1 MEVGL
6 TIALL
11 VLIVFSG
18 YFSATETAY
27 TSLSKIKLKNMMQ
40 KKNKRAEMVYKQ
52 AENYDRVLSTILVGN
67 NIVNI
72 ASATIGTILFT
83 SLLGGELGP
92 TISTVV
98 ITVVVLIFGEVMPKS
113 VAKEFPEKFAMF
125 SAPILTVFIYLF
137 IPLTMCFS
145 GLKKITNKLFKNK
158 GENRSITEDE
168 LITIVEESE
177 NGGVLDEHESELIRS
192 AIEFNDLEAMEI
204 LVPRVDM
211 VAIDIHTPLEEIAQI
226 FRESG
231 YSRLPVYEESIDDVV
246 GFIHEKD
253 FYMLLYKKGK
263 SIKSIVQKIIYTAPT
278 IKISVLLRQLQ
289 LEKCHMAIVIDEY
302 GGTKGMVTM
311 EDILEE
317 LVGEIWDEHDE
328 RVENITKNEDGTYVV
343 LGSTN
348 IEDMF
353 QYFDLEVDD
362 DEFLSVS
369 VSGWI
374 SEVLNKMPEANDE
387 ITFENLYIKVMAMD
401 GRRIHSIL
409 VKPLEKP
416 KEEEEKKGL
425 KIVDE
430 IKKNLAETSEDEE

>member
-40 KKNKRAEMVYKQ
+40 KKNKRAELAYKQ

-137 IPLTMCFS
+137 IPLTMFFS

-158 GENRSITEDE
+158 GENRSIT
-168 LITIVEESE
+168 
-177 NGGVLDEHESELIRS
+177 
-192 AIEFNDLEAMEI
+192 
-204 LVPRVDM
+204 
-211 VAIDIHTPLEEIAQI
+211 
-226 FRESG
+226 
-231 YSRLPVYEESIDDVV
+231 
-246 GFIHEKD
+246 
-253 FYMLLYKKGK
+253 
-263 SIKSIVQKIIYTAPT
+263 
-278 IKISVLLRQLQ
+278 
-289 LEKCHMAIVIDEY
+289 
-302 GGTKGMVTM
+302 
-311 EDILEE
+311 
-317 LVGEIWDEHDE
+317 
-328 RVENITKNEDGTYVV
+328 
-343 LGSTN
+343 
-348 IEDMF
+348 
-353 QYFDLEVDD
+353 
-362 DEFLSVS
+362 
-369 VSGWI
+369 
-374 SEVLNKMPEANDE
+374 
-387 ITFENLYIKVMAMD
+387 
-401 GRRIHSIL
+401 
-409 VKPLEKP
+409 
-416 KEEEEKKGL
+416 
-425 KIVDE
+425 
-430 IKKNLAETSEDEE
+430 

>member
-40 KKNKRAEMVYKQ
+40 KKNKRAELVYKQ
-52 AENYDRVLSTILVGN
+52 SENYDRVLSTILVGN

-72 ASATIGTILFT
+72 ASATIGTILFS

-98 ITVVVLIFGEVMPKS
+98 ITIVVLIFGEVMPKS

-137 IPLTMCFS
+137 IPLTMFFS

-177 NGGVLDEHESELIRS
+177 SGGVLDEHESELIRS

-204 LVPRVDM
+204 LVPRVDI
-211 VAIDIHTPLEEIAQI
+211 VAIDIHTPLEEISQI

-231 YSRLPVYEESIDDVV
+231 YSRLPVYEESIDNVV

-263 SIKSIVQKIIYTAPT
+263 NIKSIVQKIIYTAPT

-328 RVENITKNEDGTYVV
+328 RVENITQHDDGTYEV
-343 LGSTN
+343 LGSMN

-374 SEVLNKMPEANDE
+374 SEVLNKMPEINDE
-387 ITFENLYIKVMAMD
+387 ITFENLYIKVLAMD
-401 GRRIHSIL
+401 GRRVHSIL

-430 IKKNLAETSEDEE
+430 IKKNLAESSEEED

>member
-328 RVENITKNEDGTYVV
+328 RVENITKNDDGTYVV

>member
-6 TIALL
+6 TVSLL
-11 VLIVFSG
+11 VLIILSG

-27 TSLSKIKLKNMMQ
+27 TGLSKIKLKNMMQ
-40 KKNKRAEMVYKQ
+40 KKNKRATLVYKQ
-52 AENYDRVLSTILVGN
+52 SENYDRVLSTILVGN

-72 ASATIGTILFT
+72 AGATIGTILFT
-83 SLLGGELGP
+83 NLLGGELGP
-92 TISTVV
+92 TISTIV

-113 VAKEFPEKFAMF
+113 IAKEFPERVAMF
-125 SAPILTVFIYLF
+125 SAPILMMFIYLF
-137 IPLTMCFS
+137 FPFTLFFS
-145 GLKKITNKLFKNK
+145 GLKKLVNKLFKHK
-158 GENRSITEDE
+158 SENRSITEDE

-211 VAIDIHTPLEEIAQI
+211 VAIEIHTPLEEIAQI

-231 YSRLPVYEESIDDVV
+231 YSRLPVYEESIDNIV

-263 SIKSIVQKIIYTAPT
+263 NIKTIVQKIIYTAPT

-328 RVENITKNEDGTYVV
+328 RVENITKNDDGTYEV

-348 IEDMF
+348 IVDVFE
-353 QYFDLEVDD
+353 YFDLEVDE
-362 DEFLSVS
+362 DEYLSVS
-369 VSGWI
+369 VSGWV
-374 SEVLNKMPEANDE
+374 SEILNKMPEVNDE
-387 ITFENLYIKVMAMD
+387 FNFENLYVKVLSMD
-401 GRRIHSIL
+401 GRRVHSIL
-409 VKPLEKP
+409 IKPFEKP
-416 KEEEEKKGL
+416 KEEEERKGL
-425 KIVDE
+425 KLVDE
-430 IKKNLAETSEDEE
+430 IKKNLAEGEDED